1 LKTRRVLIIGVGS
14 FGSALCDELWTTGA
28 DLIVV
33 DQDPQAIDAV
43 KGKAGAAFVADGT
56 DPKVLESIGA
66 GDVDVAV
73 VCAGEDFE
81 DTVLA
86 VSQLVQMKVKVI
98 IARAASERQAHV
110 LRAVG
115 ATRAVLVENEMGRRL
130 AVEVLNPVAAPL
142 MDFATHFRVVPWEA
156 VPPYVGKK
164 LSQADLRRYEINVL
178 GYFRPDPSNPDAAP
192 RLRWPTVDYE
202 IAQGDTLLI
211 VSLEDNI
218 ERFLAVV
225 GS

>member
-1 LKTRRVLIIGVGS
+1 LKTKRVLIIGVGS

-33 DQDPQAIDAV
+33 DQSPAAIDAV

-66 GDVDVAV
+66 ADVDVAV

-81 DTVLA
+81 DTVMA
-86 VSQLVQMKVKVI
+86 VSQLAQMKVRVI

-142 MDFATHFRVVPWEA
+142 MDFATHFRVVPWVA

-164 LSQADLRRYEINVL
+164 LAHADLRRYEINVL
-178 GYFRPDPSNPDAAP
+178 GYFRDSGNPSAAP
-192 RLRWPTVDYE
+192 RLRWPTADYE
-202 IAQGDTLLI
+202 IAEGDTLLI

-218 ERFLAVV
+218 ERFLAAV

>member
-1 LKTRRVLIIGVGS
+1 MKTKRVLIIGLGS
-14 FGSALCDELWTTGA
+14 FGSALADELWTTGA
-28 DLIVV
+28 DLILI
-33 DQDPQAIDAV
+33 DQDAAAIDRV

-66 GDVDVAV
+66 REVDVAV
-73 VCAGEDFE
+73 VCAGENFE
-81 DTVLA
+81 DTVMA
-86 VSQLVQMKVKVI
+86 VSQLAQMKVKVI

-115 ATRAVLVENEMGRRL
+115 ATRAVLVEDEMGRRL

-142 MDFATHFRVVPWEA
+142 MDFATHFRVVPWVA
-156 VPPYVGKK
+156 VPPYIGQK

-178 GYFRPDPSNPDAAP
+178 GYFRSDPSNPNAPP
-192 RLRWPTVDYE
+192 RLRWPTAEYE

-225 GS
+225 GT

>member
-1 LKTRRVLIIGVGS
+1 LKTKRVLIIGVGS

-28 DLIVV
+28 DILVV
-33 DQDPQAIDAV
+33 DQDPAAVDRV
-43 KGKAGAAFVADGT
+43 KGKAAAAFIADGT
-56 DPKVLESIGA
+56 DPKVLESVGA

-81 DTVLA
+81 ATVLA
-86 VSQLVQMKVKVI
+86 VSQLAQMKVRVI

-142 MDFATHFRVVPWEA
+142 MDFATHFRVVPWVA
-156 VPPYVGKK
+156 VAPYVGKK

-178 GYFRPDPSNPDAAP
+178 GYFRPDPRNPSAPP
-192 RLRWPTVDYE
+192 RLRWPTPDYE
-202 IAQGDTLLI
+202 IGEGDTLLI

-225 GS
+225 AP